1 MSSGVAS
8 ASLMPV
14 VTADASTAGGVGG
27 VGVPTAAGPA
37 VGAGGD
43 VVLALAPPGPDG
55 EGASPPTGGAPP
67 TDVFASVLSDQVART
82 ALAEGQSKQTSTKGG
97 PRNTDANG
105 DASATDTVPADAT
118 SAPGTDPTSLLEAV
132 MGAGMPTAQPLPSA
146 TAPAGAPVA
155 QAPDTPALPGVGAAP
170 ATAATSTSGNVR
182 AALTQ
187 YAAGQAP
194 TAPPATDTVPGTGTG
209 TAPAASASPTAPPLA
224 PAPAA
229 TVLTPTAPTTP
240 PGSPSTALPAA
251 AVTATPPTTSAPT
264 APATTPAPD
273 ATAPAT
279 AAVTAVATQPASAA
293 PATSTAQP
301 APDNGVA
308 AVSAHTSTAGTGGH
322 GSAADGD
329 RAGQNPSSGGAG
341 GGVVPA
347 PAAAAPATAPV
358 APTAPVPSAAPTA
371 SSSATVPTAY
381 GVRLA
386 EAAEKV
392 SNTIAMGARDGV
404 SVARIE
410 LAPESLGAI
419 QIHLQHTSDGLV
431 ARVITEHPEAAQTL
445 AQSSGD
451 LKRQL
456 QQNGT
461 ALLRLDIESSG
472 QQRSGDQQAGSTPGS
487 GSGARSGGDA
497 AADDGAAIEAAAAE
511 TPLQTLSGSALVNVL
526 A

>member
-1 MSSGVAS
+1 
-8 ASLMPV
+8 
-14 VTADASTAGGVGG
+14 
-27 VGVPTAAGPA
+27 
-37 VGAGGD
+37 
-43 VVLALAPPGPDG
+43 
-55 EGASPPTGGAPP
+55 
-67 TDVFASVLSDQVART
+67 
-82 ALAEGQSKQTSTKGG
+82 
-97 PRNTDANG
+97 
-105 DASATDTVPADAT
+105 
-118 SAPGTDPTSLLEAV
+118 
-132 MGAGMPTAQPLPSA
+132 
-146 TAPAGAPVA
+146 
-155 QAPDTPALPGVGAAP
+155 
-170 ATAATSTSGNVR
+170 
-182 AALTQ
+182 
-187 YAAGQAP
+187 
-194 TAPPATDTVPGTGTG
+194 
-209 TAPAASASPTAPPLA
+209 
-224 PAPAA
+224 
-229 TVLTPTAPTTP
+229 
-240 PGSPSTALPAA
+240 
-251 AVTATPPTTSAPT
+251 
-264 APATTPAPD
+264 
-273 ATAPAT
+273 
-279 AAVTAVATQPASAA
+279 
-293 PATSTAQP
+293 
-301 APDNGVA
+301 
-308 AVSAHTSTAGTGGH
+308 
-322 GSAADGD
+322 
-329 RAGQNPSSGGAG
+329 
-341 GGVVPA
+341 
-347 PAAAAPATAPV
+347 
-358 APTAPVPSAAPTA
+358 
-371 SSSATVPTAY
+371 VPTAY